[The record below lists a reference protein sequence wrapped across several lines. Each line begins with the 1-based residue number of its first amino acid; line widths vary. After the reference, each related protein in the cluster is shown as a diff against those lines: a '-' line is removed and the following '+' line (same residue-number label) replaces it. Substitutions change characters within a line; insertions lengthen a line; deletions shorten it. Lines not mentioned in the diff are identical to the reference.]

1 MKKLI
6 TNRRHSASQGF
17 TLVELLIT
25 LVVAVVL
32 VGIAIPAFTTLISNT
47 RIENKAN
54 DLFAL
59 LTQTRHGSIVS
70 GNLSFICRTKK
81 AVTSVSSSGA
91 SCGLTGLAAQDW
103 NTELM
108 VYKALSDTVIPT
120 PNATFSN
127 FQIQTLE
134 SDDSRKKQMLQN
146 VSEAG
151 GGNLIVVSGA
161 NQNVL
166 AFDRTGALINGA
178 PFRFAICDDRTDPE
192 DFGRI
197 VEVNQSGQIRLYK
210 TDSGN
215 TNKDCSPTNV

>member
-1 MKKLI
+1 MKRLV
-6 TNRRHSASQGF
+6 TNPKYPSTSGF

-25 LVVAVVL
+25 VVVAAVL
-32 VGIAIPAFTTLISNT
+32 VGIAIPSFTTLISNT
-47 RIENKAN
+47 RIENRAN

-59 LTQTRHGSIVS
+59 LTQTRHSSIVS

-81 AVTSVSSSGA
+81 AVTNVSSSGA
-91 SCGLTGLAAQDW
+91 SCGLTGLAARDW

-108 VYKALSDTVIPT
+108 VYRALSDTVIPT

-134 SDDSRKKQMLQN
+134 SDDSRKKQMLQS

-151 GGNLIVVSGA
+151 GGNLIIVSAA

-166 AFDRTGALINGA
+166 AFDRTGAMINGA
-178 PFRFAICDDRTDPE
+178 PFRFAICDDRADPE
-192 DFGRI
+192 NFGRI

-215 TNKDCSPTNV
+215 TDKDCSPTNV